1 MKGSRL
7 IMKLPP
13 LPDEWMKQGENPEK
27 TMVYWETHIEELT
40 FIQEFIKDILLQ
52 DREYLC
58 IVWNRPLQPDYDNG
72 WSRIWI
78 ITHLLQDY
86 KDLIINEKQLPQL
99 SINIKDLLIYLDR
112 NHSQRDIGLTE
123 VSLRKLISRTCG
135 DLRKFYVKNGFLL

>member
-1 MKGSRL
+1 
-7 IMKLPP
+7 MKLPP
-13 LPDEWMKQGENPEK
+13 LPDEWMKRGENPEK
-27 TMVYWETHIEELT
+27 TMIYWETHIEELT

-78 ITHLLQDY
+78 VTHILQDY

-99 SINIKDLLIYLDR
+99 SINIKDLLIYLDK